1 MKALLI
7 ADDDDVIKK
16 IQTALSEDG
25 FDVITYRWLL
35 KALDNI
41 EEISPE
47 AIIVSAS
54 SYPRHWKTLAQFV
67 KSEITGFVPK
77 IILYSE
83 RDFSEEDIKKSE
95 ILGIDGIFY
104 SVESEGL
111 KELAD
116 ILSGN
121 NKPVSLIFTN
131 KESGAFITGRVLK
144 FEKHIISFI
153 PDLPSLVSSLKTD
166 EEITHATIK
175 NKNSIQYIKAKILSK
190 SEDNKK
196 LEIQVI

>member
-1 MKALLI
+1 MKAL
-7 ADDDDVIKK
+7 VISDRQEIIDYVTPLVKQK
-16 IQTALSEDG
+16 G
-25 FDVITYRWLL
+25 FDLIHYRWII

-116 ILSGN
+116 ILAN
-121 NKPVSLIFTN
+121 D
-131 KESGAFITGRVLK
+131 
-144 FEKHIISFI
+144 
-153 PDLPSLVSSLKTD
+153 PDP
-166 EEITHATIK
+166 
-175 NKNSIQYIKAKILSK
+175 
-190 SEDNKK
+190 
-196 LEIQVI
+196 LEIVCHNCGSAYKIPKSMLV

>member
-1 MKALLI
+1 MKAL
-7 ADDDDVIKK
+7 VISDRQEIIDYVTPLVKQK
-16 IQTALSEDG
+16 G
-25 FDVITYRWLL
+25 FDLIHYRWII

-54 SYPRHWKTLAQFV
+54 SYPRHWKTLAQFA